1 MLAKLFSNSH
11 TLVFGEVLLNSLTLL
26 TILSFGLLLLGLL
39 GLLLFSRISLTSFL
53 FKLRGEE
60 GEDHLSRSMQLH
72 I

>member
-39 GLLLFSRISLTSFL
+39 GLLLFSRISLNSFL
-53 FKLRGEE
+53 FKN
-60 GEDHLSRSMQLH
+60 DAHLAILITGRRR
-72 I
+72 